1 MTHAQE
7 YQQRVEELED
17 QDMTTSDVQAVA
29 DAEFMQKY
37 GLGWEFS
44 K

>member
-1 MTHAQE
+1 MKHAQE

-17 QDMTTSDVQAVA
+17 QGLTTSDAQAVT